1 MKADPFSQSGG
12 RWMNREVYSMTGMG
26 NGTMEGKRNSIGN
39 IKEGERAREKTEKEK
54 KKIYINKEAR
64 QRE

>member
-1 MKADPFSQSGG
+1 
-12 RWMNREVYSMTGMG
+12 MTGMG

-54 KKIYINKEAR
+54 KKIYIYIYIYIDTTEKVK
-64 QRE
+64 